1 VRSRDYVTQ
10 IEEMDDAAL
19 KKRIVEA
26 MDHEIEAKIRPIPY
40 VGGEKE
46 IVEYRYPE
54 MTAKCPM
61 TGLRDF
67 YELVIRF
74 EPDQLIPELKSLKQY
89 FCGYDSLPISH
100 EHLAAKVYR
109 DIRKAVK
116 PLRLSLKLDTA
127 VRGGIKTIVYL
138 GDDF

>member
-1 VRSRDYVTQ
+1 MKTWDYGTQ

-19 KKRIVEA
+19 KDRIVEA
-26 MDHEIEAKIRPIPY
+26 MAYEIEARIRPIPY
-40 VGGEKE
+40 VGGETE

-67 YELVIRF
+67 YEVVIRF

-89 FCGYDSLPISH
+89 FCGYDDLPISH
-100 EHLAAKVYR
+100 EHLAAKIYR
-109 DIRKAVK
+109 EIKEVVK
-116 PLRLSLKLDTA
+116 PARLSLKLDTA
-127 VRGGIKTIVYL
+127 VRGGIKTVVYL
-138 GDDF
+138 GDDV

>member
-1 VRSRDYVTQ
+1 MKAWDYATQ

-40 VGGEKE
+40 VGGERE
-46 IVEYRYPE
+46 IVEYRYAE

-67 YELVIRF
+67 YEVVIRF
-74 EPDQLIPELKSLKQY
+74 EPDQLIPELKSLKNY
-89 FCGYDSLPISH
+89 FVGYDDLPISH
-100 EHLAAKVYR
+100 EHLAAKIYR
-109 DIRKAVK
+109 EIKETVN
-116 PLRLSLKLDTA
+116 PVRLGLKLDTA

-138 GDDF
+138 GDDV